1 MQNINH
7 FHFVHCNI
15 IFNILSYSKTDCM
28 KTAIIL
34 FFFVFVA
41 WTANSQEM
49 YQRAK
54 VSGSNDFLNTIGSL
68 GIPVEGEIKKGEYLI
83 CDFSQIQIQKMRD
96 AGLTVEV
103 IIPDVQQHY
112 TKQNQS
118 DNQRSVRNTGCFEI
132 PDYSIPSHFNHGSMG
147 GFLTLTELYA
157 ELDEMRSVFPSLISA
172 RLIVDTIHTIGGR
185 QLYYVKIS
193 DNPDVDE
200 TEPEVMFLALNHAR
214 EPMAMQQEIFFMWYL
229 LENYA
234 TNPEIQ
240 YLLQNTEIY
249 FIPCVNP
256 DGYEYN
262 RTTNPSGGG
271 MWRKNR
277 RNNGDGSYGV
287 DLNRNY
293 GYQWGLDDI
302 GSSPNGSD
310 ETYRG
315 DSAFS
320 EAETQAVRNFTL
332 AHDIKLIQDY
342 HTYSNVILYSWGYED
357 MPTPD
362 DLLYRTYSSYMASEN
377 SFAYG
382 TPMQCIGYNAN
393 GGSFDWYYGEQ
404 TAKDKIIAWG
414 PEVGDPA
421 DGFWPA
427 ASLIDD
433 LCKLYVAENLY
444 MVRFACKYAEVKDL
458 SDVAIEM
465 YDNIPFSIQRLGL
478 DSPAVYTVT
487 LTSLTPNATVIT
499 TPWVY
504 NDLALLE
511 TRLDAFQIETSTG
524 LFPGMPLPFELS
536 ISNGIYTV
544 RDTLQKVFGWPAVVF
559 TDSAQSM
566 ANWSGGWATTSS
578 DFVSSPSSFT
588 DSPGGSYSNYTS
600 STITLTLPVSTMMA
614 EMAWV
619 EFYAKWDIEE
629 GYDYCVFEISTDNG
643 STWIPQCGKYT
654 SRGSAD
660 QLPNEPLYDGTQS
673 SWVKEYIDLS
683 DYLLMNLKFRFR
695 LESDSYEERD
705 GFYFDDFTLNII
717 QSVGMEETELNTL
730 KLYPNPAT
738 NELYVSNVSLG
749 NYFISDV
756 SGNIVQQGVCE
767 NGKLNIS
774 NLAQGLYFITVI
786 ENEKRMHAKFVKAE

>member
-1 MQNINH
+1 
-7 FHFVHCNI
+7 
-15 IFNILSYSKTDCM
+15 M

-34 FFFVFVA
+34 FFFVIMA
-41 WTANSQEM
+41 WTANSQEI

-54 VSGSNDFLNTIGSL
+54 VSGSADFLNTIGSL

-83 CDFSQIQIQKMRD
+83 CDFSQTQIQKMRD

-103 IIPDVQQHY
+103 IISDVQQHY
-112 TKQNQS
+112 IKQNQS
-118 DNQRSVRNTGCFEI
+118 MNPRNMRNTGCFEI
-132 PDYSIPSHFNHGSMG
+132 PDYPVPAHFNHGSMG

-157 ELDEMRSVFPSLISA
+157 ELDEMRAVFPNIISS
-172 RLIVDTIHTIGGR
+172 RQIVDTIHTIGGR

-193 DNPDVDE
+193 DNPDMDE

-234 TNPEIQ
+234 INPEIQ

-277 RNNGDGSYGV
+277 RNNGDGSHGV

-293 GYQWGLDDI
+293 GYQWGFDDI
-302 GSSPNGSD
+302 GSSPNGTD

-332 AHDIKLIQDY
+332 AHDIQLIQDY
-342 HTYSNVILYSWGYED
+342 HTYSNVILFPWGYQN
-357 MPTPD
+357 MSTPD

-404 TAKDKIIAWG
+404 TSKDKIIAWG

-427 ASLIDD
+427 ESQIDD
-433 LCKLYVAENLY
+433 ICKLYVSENLY

-458 SDVAIEM
+458 SAIAVVM
-465 YDNIPFSIQRLGL
+465 DDYIPFSIQRLGL
-478 DSPAVYTVT
+478 DSPAVYTVS
-487 LTSLTPNATVIT
+487 LSPITSNVMVLSAPF
-499 TPWVY
+499 VY
-504 NDLALLE
+504 NSLSLLE
-511 TRLDAFQIETSTG
+511 SRVDSFQIETATG
-524 LFPGMPLPFELS
+524 LFPGTPITFELS
-536 ISNGIYTV
+536 INNGVYTV
-544 RDTLQKVFGWPAVVF
+544 RDTLEKVYGWPAVVF

-566 ANWSGGWATTSS
+566 VNWSGGWSTTSS
-578 DFVSSPSSFT
+578 AFVSSPSSFT
-588 DSPGGSYSNYTS
+588 DSPGSNYSNYAS

-619 EFYAKWDIEE
+619 EFFAKWDIED
-629 GYDYCVFEISTDNG
+629 GFDYCVFEVSTDNG
-643 STWIPQCGKYT
+643 STWVPQCGKYT

-660 QLPNEPLYDGTQS
+660 QLQNEPVYDGTQS
-673 SWVKEYIDLS
+673 TWVKEYIDLS
-683 DYLLMNLKFRFR
+683 DYLLMDLKFRFR
-695 LESDSYEERD
+695 LVSDGYEQRD

-717 QSVGMEETELNTL
+717 QAVGIDETELNIL
-730 KLYPNPAT
+730 KLHPNPAT
-738 NELYVSNVSLG
+738 NELLLSNVAQG
-749 NYFISDV
+749 DYFISDI
-756 SGNIVQQGVCE
+756 SGNIVQQGVYE
-767 NGKLNIS
+767 GGALNIS

-786 ENEKRMHAKFVKAE
+786 ENGTMLRAKFVKAEY

>member
-1 MQNINH
+1 
-7 FHFVHCNI
+7 
-15 IFNILSYSKTDCM
+15 M

-34 FFFVFVA
+34 FFFFLFA
-41 WTANSQEM
+41 WTANSQEI

-54 VSGSNDFLNTIGSL
+54 VSGSAGFLNTIGSL

-83 CDFSQIQIQKMRD
+83 CDFSQTQIQKMRD

-118 DNQRSVRNTGCFEI
+118 EKLRSVRNTGCFDI
-132 PDYSIPSHFNHGSMG
+132 PDYPVPAHFNHGSMG
-147 GFLTLTELYA
+147 GFLTLAELYA
-157 ELDEMRSVFPSLISA
+157 ELDEMRTAFPALISA
-172 RLIVDTIHTIGGR
+172 RQIVDTIHTIGGR

-193 DNPDVDE
+193 DNPDMDE

-229 LENYA
+229 MENYA

-262 RTTNPSGGG
+262 RTTNPTGGG

-293 GYQWGLDDI
+293 GYQWGLDDV
-302 GSSPNGSD
+302 GSSPTGSD

-315 DSAFS
+315 TAAFS

-332 AHDIKLIQDY
+332 AHDFKLIQDY
-342 HTYSNVILYSWGYED
+342 HTYSNVILYSWGYENL
-357 MPTPD
+357 PTPD

-404 TAKDKIIAWG
+404 TSKDKIIAWG

-427 ASLIDD
+427 EALIDD
-433 LCKLYVAENLY
+433 ICKLYVAENLY

-458 SDVAIEM
+458 SELCSPSI
-465 YDNIPFSIQRLGL
+465 IPFSIQRLGM
-478 DSPAVYTVT
+478 DTPAVYTVALT
-487 LTSLTPNATVIT
+487 ALTSNVIVNTPPIT
-499 TPWVY
+499 FT
-504 NDLALLE
+504 DLALLE
-511 TRLDAFQIETSTG
+511 TRLDTFDLSLVVPYPQGDEIR
-524 LFPGMPLPFELS
+524 LELS
-536 ISNGIYTV
+536 VNNGVYTT
-544 RDTLQKVFGWPAVVF
+544 RDTLVKYYGVPSVLLSDNAAS
-559 TDSAQSM
+559 TT
-566 ANWSGGWATTSS
+566 NWSGSWGTTTQY
-578 DFVSSPSSFT
+578 FVSSPSSIT
-588 DSPGGSYSNYTS
+588 DSPGNSYSNNS
-600 STITLTLPVSTMMA
+600 SSEMTLSQPVVLA
-614 EMAWV
+614 NAQQAWL
-619 EFYAKWDIEE
+619 EFWARWDIED
-629 GYDYCVFEISTDNG
+629 GFDYCVFELSTDNG
-643 STWIPQCGKYT
+643 STWIPQCGKHT

-660 QLPNEPLYDGTQS
+660 QLQNEPLYDGTQNT
-673 SWVKEYIDLS
+673 WVKEYIDLS
-683 DYLLMNLKFRFR
+683 DYLGMSLKFRFR
-695 LESDSYEERD
+695 FVSDSYVNAD
-705 GFYFDDFTLNII
+705 GFYFDDFTVNAII
-717 QSVGMEETELNTL
+717 FDGMEETVENVLTI
-730 KLYPNPAT
+730 YPNPAT
-738 NELYVSNVSLG
+738 NELLLSNVAQG
-749 NYFISDV
+749 DYFISDI
-756 SGNIVQQGVCE
+756 SGNIVQQGICE
-767 NGKLNIS
+767 GGALNIS

-786 ENEKRMHAKFVKAE
+786 ENGTMLRAKFVKAEY

>member
-1 MQNINH
+1 
-7 FHFVHCNI
+7 
-15 IFNILSYSKTDCM
+15 M

-34 FFFVFVA
+34 FFFVIIASAV
-41 WTANSQEM
+41 NSQEV

-54 VSGSNDFLNTIGSL
+54 VSGSADFLNTIGSL

-83 CDFSQIQIQKMRD
+83 CDFSQTQIQKMRD

-103 IIPDVQQHY
+103 IIPDVQKHY
-112 TKQNQS
+112 IKQNPS
-118 DNQRSVRNTGCFEI
+118 ENPRHVRNAGCFDI
-132 PDYSIPSHFNHGSMG
+132 PDYPVPAHFNHGSMG
-147 GFLTLTELYA
+147 GFLTLAELYA
-157 ELDEMRSVFPSLISA
+157 ELDEMRTAFPALISA
-172 RLIVDTIHTIGGR
+172 RQIVDTIHTIGGR
-185 QLYYVKIS
+185 QLYYIKIS

-214 EPMAMQQEIFFMWYL
+214 EPMAMQQEVFFMWYL

-262 RTTNPSGGG
+262 RTTYPSGGG

-302 GSSPNGSD
+302 GSSPLGSD

-315 DSAFS
+315 TAAFS

-332 AHDIKLIQDY
+332 AHDFKLIQDY
-342 HTYSNVILYSWGYED
+342 HTYSNVILYSWGYENL
-357 MPTPD
+357 PTPD

-404 TAKDKIIAWG
+404 TSKDKIIAWG

-427 ASLIDD
+427 ESQIDD
-433 LCKLYVAENLY
+433 ICKLYVSENLY

-458 SDVAIEM
+458 SAITVDM
-465 YDNIPFSIQRLGL
+465 NDYIPFRIQRLGL
-478 DSPAVYTVT
+478 DSPAVYTVS
-487 LTSLTPNATVIT
+487 LSPITSNVMVFSSPF
-499 TPWVY
+499 VY
-504 NDLALLE
+504 NSLSLLE
-511 TRLDAFQIETSTG
+511 SRVDSFQIETATG
-524 LFPGMPLPFELS
+524 LFPGIPITFELS
-536 ISNGIYTV
+536 INNGVYTV
-544 RDTLQKVFGWPAVVF
+544 RDTLEKVYGWPAVVL
-559 TDSAQSM
+559 TDSAQST
-566 ANWSGGWATTSS
+566 ANWAGGWSTTGS
-578 DFVSSPSSFT
+578 DFVSSPYSFT
-588 DSPGGSYSNYTS
+588 DSPGGMYSNNTNS
-600 STITLTLPVSTMMA
+600 SMTLTLPLGSVLA
-614 EMAWV
+614 EKAWI

-629 GYDYCVFEISTDNG
+629 GYDYCVCEISTDNG
-643 STWIPQCGKYT
+643 VTWIPQCGQYT
-654 SRGSAD
+654 TRGSAD
-660 QLPNEPLYDGTQS
+660 QLQGEPVYDGTQS
-673 SWVKEYIDLS
+673 TWVKEYIDLT
-683 DYLLMNLKFRFR
+683 DYLYADRKLRFR
-695 LESDSYEERD
+695 LVSDSYEQRD

-717 QSVGMEETELNTL
+717 QSVGIDETELNIL

-738 NELYVSNVSLG
+738 NELLLSNVAQG
-749 NYFISDV
+749 DYFISDI
-756 SGNIVQQGVCE
+756 SGNIVQQGICE
-767 NGKLNIS
+767 GGALNIS
-774 NLAQGLYFITVI
+774 NLAQGLYFISVTDHG
-786 ENEKRMHAKFVKAE
+786 KTTHGKFVKSGK

>member
-1 MQNINH
+1 
-7 FHFVHCNI
+7 
-15 IFNILSYSKTDCM
+15 M
-28 KTAIIL
+28 KTGIIL
-34 FFFVFVA
+34 FLFVIMA
-41 WTANSQEM
+41 WTANSQEI

-54 VSGSNDFLNTIGSL
+54 VSGSADFLNTIGSL

-83 CDFSQIQIQKMRD
+83 CDFSQTQIQKMRD

-103 IIPDVQQHY
+103 IISDVQQHY
-112 TKQNQS
+112 IKQNQS
-118 DNQRSVRNTGCFEI
+118 MNPRNMRNTGCFEI
-132 PDYSIPSHFNHGSMG
+132 PDYAVPAHFNHGSMG
-147 GFLTLTELYA
+147 GFLTLAELYA
-157 ELDEMRSVFPSLISA
+157 ELDEMRAVFPNLISA
-172 RLIVDTIHTIGGR
+172 RQIVDTIHTIGGR

-229 LENYA
+229 MENYA

-293 GYQWGLDDI
+293 GYQWGFDDI
-302 GSSPNGSD
+302 GSSPFGTD

-332 AHDIKLIQDY
+332 AHDIQLIQDY
-342 HTYSNVILYSWGYED
+342 HTYSNVILYSWGYAD
-357 MPTPD
+357 LPTPD
-362 DLLYRTYSSYMASEN
+362 DILYRTYSSYLASEN

-404 TAKDKIIAWG
+404 TEKDKIIAWG

-427 ASLIDD
+427 EALIDD
-433 LCKLYVAENLY
+433 ICKLYVSENLY

-458 SDVAIEM
+458 SELCSPWI
-465 YDNIPFSIQRLGL
+465 IPFSIQRLGM
-478 DSPAVYTVT
+478 DTPAVYTVS
-487 LTSLTPNATVIT
+487 LTALTPNVMVMTSPIT
-499 TPWVY
+499 FT
-504 NDLALLE
+504 DLALLE
-511 TRLDAFQIETSTG
+511 TRLDTFDISLAIPYAQGDEIR
-524 LFPGMPLPFELS
+524 LELS
-536 ISNGIYTV
+536 VNNGVYTT
-544 RDTLQKVFGWPAVVF
+544 RDTLVKYSGMSSVLFSDNA
-559 TDSAQSM
+559 TNTT
-566 ANWSGGWATTSS
+566 NWAGGWSTTGS
-578 DFVSSPSSFT
+578 DFVSSPYSFT
-588 DSPGGSYSNYTS
+588 DSPGGMYSNNTNS
-600 STITLTLPVSTMMA
+600 SMTLTLPLGSVLA
-614 EMAWV
+614 EKAWI

-629 GYDYCVFEISTDNG
+629 GYDYCVCEISTDNG
-643 STWIPQCGKYT
+643 ATWIPQCGQYT
-654 SRGSAD
+654 TRGSAD
-660 QLPNEPLYDGTQS
+660 QLQDEPLYDGTQS
-673 SWVKEYIDLS
+673 TWVKEYIDLT
-683 DYLLMNLKFRFR
+683 DYLYADRKLRFR
-695 LESDSYEERD
+695 LVSDSYEQRD

-717 QSVGMEETELNTL
+717 QAVGIDETELNIL
-730 KLYPNPAT
+730 KLHPNPAT
-738 NELYVSNVSLG
+738 NELLLSNVAQG
-749 NYFISDV
+749 DYFISDI
-756 SGNIVQQGVCE
+756 SGNIVQQGICE
-767 NGKLNIS
+767 GGALNIS

-786 ENEKRMHAKFVKAE
+786 ENGTMLRAKFVKAEY